1 MGEVVESLISGE
13 KGETTTRTVGISGL
27 GFRGWLGS
35 CLGKSPELMDIG
47 IKSRLGEVQ
56 GSTRGGRCHVEGR
69 LCRTFPL
76 ETAFCDKWKE
86 SGVACFSQSRN
97 SQNLQIETEGLES
110 CSFLYGRMIVF
121 AASSASAV

>member
-1 MGEVVESLISGE
+1 MKQQQQQQRLG
-13 KGETTTRTVGISGL
+13 KGLVGVL
-27 GFRGWLGS
+27 
-35 CLGKSPELMDIG
+35 LGKSPELMDIG

-97 SQNLQIETEGLES
+97 SQNLEIETEGLES